1 MATIIVLV
9 ILSIL
14 VLIHEWGHYI
24 VAKKTGTRVLE
35 FGFGYPP
42 RLLKIFARKGTIF
55 SLNGLPFG
63 GFVRLAGD
71 DAEIF
76 DGPVVDEF
84 GTEVPKKELFAE
96 QSQWKRL
103 AVVLAGAFINI
114 AFGVI
119 AFSLLYFKMGI
130 PEQLPNP
137 LVQEVAVGSPA
148 ESAQIKSGD
157 VVLKLNG
164 ELVISSQMFI
174 TKIQEFRGKTVSVV
188 VKRDD
193 SEVTLQPYVRT
204 LAETPANQGG
214 LGVMLTD
221 VELRFYPWYIM
232 IPKGIQRGL
241 QESYAFSMQIL
252 SALRSM
258 VATVV
263 RDHAVPKDVS
273 GPIGIVYMA
282 GKEKVFEQG
291 PWAWLNFAGL
301 LSINLGVMNLLP
313 IPALDGGRAF
323 FILIEGLIGK
333 KRRSQIEHHANAAGM
348 LLLLSF
354 IVFIS
359 LKDVWMIVG
368 R

>member
-14 VLIHEWGHYI
+14 VLIHEWGHYS

-42 RLLKIFARKGTIF
+42 RILKIFARRGTVF

-114 AFGVI
+114 VFGVI
-119 AFSLLYFKMGI
+119 AFSLLYLKMGI
-130 PEQLPNP
+130 PESLPHP
-137 LVQEVAVGSPA
+137 VVQEVAVGSPA

-157 VVLKLNG
+157 VIVKLNG
-164 ELVISSQMFI
+164 ESVDSSQSFI
-174 TKIQEFRGKTVSVV
+174 TKIQEFRGKTIPVT
-188 VKRDD
+188 VKRGDA
-193 SEVTLQPYVRT
+193 ELALQPYVRT
-204 LAETPANQGG
+204 LAETPVNQGG
-214 LGVMLTD
+214 LGVVLTD
-221 VELRFYPWYIM
+221 VELHFYPWYIM
-232 IPKGIQRGL
+232 IPKGIERGL
-241 QESYAFSMQIL
+241 QDSYAFSVQIL
-252 SALRSM
+252 GALKTM
-258 VATVV
+258 VGTVI
-263 RDHAVPKDVS
+263 REHAVPKDVS

-333 KRRSQIEHHANAAGM
+333 KRRSQIEHHANAVGM
-348 LLLLSF
+348 LLLLGF
-354 IVFIS
+354 IVFVS
-359 LKDVWMIVG
+359 VKDVWMIVG
-368 R
+368 K

>member
-55 SLNGLPFG
+55 SINGLPFG

-76 DGPVVDEF
+76 DGPVVDEN
-84 GTEVPKKELFAE
+84 GVEVPNNELFAE
-96 QSQWKRL
+96 QAQWKRL

-114 AFGVI
+114 VFGVF
-119 AFSLLYFKMGI
+119 AFSLLYLKMGI
-130 PEQLPNP
+130 PEQLPHP
-137 LVQEVAVGSPA
+137 LVQEVVVGSPA
-148 ESAQIKSGD
+148 ESAQIKTGD
-157 VVLKLNG
+157 VVMKLHDR
-164 ELVISSQMFI
+164 EVRSSQDFI
-174 TKIQEFRGKTVSVV
+174 TRIQEFRGKTVVV
-188 VKRDD
+188 IVRRGD
-193 SEVTLQPYVRT
+193 SELTLQPYVRT
-204 LAETPANQGG
+204 LAETPENQGG
-214 LGVMLTD
+214 LGVALTD
-221 VELRFYPWYIM
+221 VELRRYPWYIM
-232 IPKGIQRGL
+232 IPKGVQRGW
-241 QESYAFSMQIL
+241 QDSYAFSMQIL
-252 SALRSM
+252 GALKNM
-258 VATVV
+258 VATMVQE
-263 RDHAVPKDVS
+263 RSVPKDIS

-348 LLLLSF
+348 LLLLGF